1 MKVLLLKNDEI
12 EFARRMMTEGFLAC
26 KKDNAEKAD
35 DYVMLKRMLK
45 KTKYKCIDK
54 KEKKLYN

>member
-45 KTKYKCIDK
+45 KTKYKCVDK
-54 KEKKLYN
+54 KEK